1 MRTLFSLALMLLP
14 LCGFAQRVLTLE
26 ESLTLACE
34 QSPDARAARHTF
46 RAAYWNYRNYKA
58 NYLPSV
64 TLNASP
70 YLNRS
75 ISKVT
80 QGDGSVKY
88 VEQNLLSTDMSLSL
102 TQNISFTGGTL
113 SLESSLERLEL
124 FSSKSTSWQTAPV
137 FLTYQQQLFGYNS
150 LKWNKR
156 LEPAK
161 YIEAQRSYVETV
173 ELVKQATVS
182 RFFSLA
188 MAQSNLESARKNFA
202 QADTLYR
209 IAQGRYEL
217 GTITESDMLQ
227 LEVKRLNE
235 ETDLLNAGTQ
245 LDYAMQSLKSYLGI
259 TSEDSIVIKTDSIVP
274 IFAVSAAKAL
284 AIALERAPDVVAWQ
298 RRLTQADADV
308 AYAKSQAGL
317 KADIY
322 LRFGLTQTARRFEEA
337 YRRPMDQQYVS
348 IGLSLPILDWGRGKG
363 RVKMAKSQRDLV
375 TTQVEQAE
383 SDFEQNIRRIV
394 AQFNMAARRVGIC
407 RKAAETAERHYDVA
421 RRLYV
426 MGKNTVLELNSA
438 LSEKDN
444 ARTAAVAALEEYW
457 SLYYTLRSLTLYD
470 FEGNQEISGEDAI
483 E

>member
-1 MRTLFSLALMLLP
+1 
-14 LCGFAQRVLTLE
+14 
-26 ESLTLACE
+26 
-34 QSPDARAARHTF
+34 
-46 RAAYWNYRNYKA
+46 
-58 NYLPSV
+58 
-64 TLNASP
+64 
-70 YLNRS
+70 
-75 ISKVT
+75 VT

-337 YRRPMDQQYVS
+337 YRRPLDQQYVS

-457 SLYYTLRSLTLYD
+457 SLYFTLRSLTLYD
-470 FEGNQEISGEDAI
+470 FERNQEISGE
-483 E
+483 EEL

>member
-1 MRTLFSLALMLLP
+1 MRTLFTLALMLLP
-14 LCGFAQRVLTLE
+14 LCGFAQRVLTLK
-26 ESLTLACE
+26 ESLALACE

-64 TLNASP
+64 TLSASP

-284 AIALERAPDVVAWQ
+284 AIALERAPDAVAWQ

-337 YRRPMDQQYVS
+337 YHRPLDQQYVS

-457 SLYYTLRSLTLYD
+457 SLYFTLRSLTLYD
-470 FEGNQEISGEDAI
+470 FERNQEISGE
-483 E
+483 EEL

>member
-1 MRTLFSLALMLLP
+1 MRTLFTLALMLLP
-14 LCGFAQRVLTLE
+14 LCGFAQRVLTLK
-26 ESLTLACE
+26 ESLALACE

-259 TSEDSIVIKTDSIVP
+259 TSEDSIVIQTDSIVP

-337 YRRPMDQQYVS
+337 YRRPLDQQYVS

-457 SLYYTLRSLTLYD
+457 SLYFTLRSLTLYD
-470 FEGNQEISGEDAI
+470 FERNQEISGE
-483 E
+483 EEL

>member
-1 MRTLFSLALMLLP
+1 MRTLFTLALMLLP
-14 LCGFAQRVLTLE
+14 LCGFAQRVLTLK
-26 ESLTLACE
+26 ESLALACE

-337 YRRPMDQQYVS
+337 YRRPLDQQYVS

-457 SLYYTLRSLTLYD
+457 SLYFTLRSLTLYD
-470 FEGNQEISGEDAI
+470 FERNQEISGEDAI